1 MTALPRLSR
10 ARVAGVLPRAGTG
23 IVHLGL
29 GAFHRAHQAVF
40 TDEAMRAEPGDWAIC
55 AVGRRRPAV
64 RDALAAQDCLFTVA
78 ERDADGERLRVVGS
92 IAEVLLAAAEPDRV
106 ATVLSGVD
114 VRVVTVTVTEAGYRH
129 DPATGRLRAE
139 DPEIAADLAG
149 RPPATLV
156 GQLVAGLRRRRARGH
171 GGLTVLSCDN
181 LPDNGR
187 LLAGLLRAYC
197 AAGREDALAGWIADH
212 VRFPCTVVDQ
222 IVPATTDADLAHVA
236 ERLGAIDR
244 GAVVGEAYRAWVIED
259 DFAAGR
265 PAWERAG
272 AELVTDIA
280 PHQAAKLRLVNGTH
294 SALAYL
300 GMLAGFESTAEIA
313 GREEFAGYAERLV
326 RTETGASLAR
336 FGRPAG
342 PAEFETLLR
351 RLRNPRITHRLA
363 QIGADG
369 PRKLPQRLLE
379 PAAEL
384 LDAGTEPRL
393 ICLALAGFLR
403 HQQLSTLDFLPDRL
417 RESDTF
423 AELLTE
429 ATGRLARDGA
439 LAAVR
444 AAANERG

>member
-1 MTALPRLSR
+1 MTGLPRLSR
-10 ARVAGVLPRAGTG
+10 ATVADALPRTGIG

-29 GAFHRAHQAVF
+29 GAFHRAHQAVL
-40 TDEAMRAEPGDWAIC
+40 TEEAMRAEPGSWAIC
-55 AVGRRRPAV
+55 AVGQRSPTV

-78 ERDADGERLRVVGS
+78 DRDSGGERLRVVGS
-92 IAEVLLAAAEPDRV
+92 IGEVLLASAEPDRLT
-106 ATVLSGVD
+106 TVLSDVD
-114 VRVVTVTVTEAGYRH
+114 TRVVTVTVTEAGYRH
-129 DPATGRLRAE
+129 DPVTGRLRTG
-139 DPEIAADLAG
+139 DPEVAADLTG
-149 RPPATLV
+149 RPPVTVV
-156 GQLVAGLRRRRARGH
+156 GRLVAGLHRRRSRRH

-187 LLAGLLRAYC
+187 LLARLVREYC
-197 AAGREDALAGWIADH
+197 LAGHDVLLADWIAEH
-212 VRFPCTVVDQ
+212 VRFPSTVVDQ
-222 IVPATTDADLAHVA
+222 IVPATTPADLAHVA
-236 ERLGAIDR
+236 KTLGLVDR
-244 GAVVGEAYRAWVIED
+244 GAVVGEPYRAWVIED

-272 AELVTDIA
+272 AELVPDVA

-300 GMLAGFESTAEIA
+300 GLLAGFASTAEVA
-313 GREEFAGYAERLV
+313 RREEFAGYADRLL

-336 FGRPAG
+336 FGRTVG
-342 PAEFETLLR
+342 TAEVDTLLD

-403 HQQLSTLDFLPDRL
+403 HSELSTIDFLPARLRDDPAFAKLLADGLDRL
-417 RESDTF
+417 D
-423 AELLTE
+423 
-429 ATGRLARDGA
+429 RDGA

-444 AAANERG
+444 FAATEG